1 MASGAT
7 ILRFKY
13 TSGSSY
19 TGDFALD
26 DIQGP
31 SLSGTVQ
38 SCTSQSN
45 CATDDTTAACVLTSN
60 YYCGSPSPGYY
71 VSGCIVQSC
80 TTQTGC
86 ATHDTTA
93 ACVSTSSYYCSTA
106 SPGYYLLSGTVI
118 TSSFEADLDGWTTGS
133 MDRPFYRQAGSTGS
147 ISTGPQGAA
156 IGSYYVYCETS
167 TPNYPSANFDMSRIV
182 TVGSVSG
189 LTFQYHM
196 YGAAM
201 GTATL
206 EAYTGAGWI
215 SAWTKSGNL
224 GNAWQQASVTVASG
238 TTMLSFKYT
247 GESSY
252 TGDFALDD
260 IQSTGGDDTHS
271 YSYSYGD
278 LF

>member
-1 MASGAT
+1 MVHLLTSDQQPVAYGHHRH
-7 ILRFKY
+7 IY
-13 TSGSSY
+13 TSY
-19 TGDFALD
+19 D
-26 DIQGP
+26 
-31 SLSGTVQ
+31 
-38 SCTSQSN
+38 SQ
-45 CATDDTTAACVLTSN
+45 LRL
-60 YYCGSPSPGYY
+60 YSP
-71 VSGCIVQSC
+71 VSG
-80 TTQTGC
+80 G
-86 ATHDTTA
+86 
-93 ACVSTSSYYCSTA
+93 
-106 SPGYYLLSGTVI
+106 L
-118 TSSFEADLDGWTTGS
+118 TSSFEADFDGWTTS
-133 MDRPFYRQAGSTGS
+133 TFLRKVGSTTS
-147 ISTGPQGAA
+147 TSTGPPSAA
-156 IGSYYVYCETS
+156 VGSYYVYCETS
-167 TPNYPSANFDMSRIV
+167 APNFPSANFDMSRIV

-260 IQSTGGDDTHS
+260 IQSTGGYDTHS

-278 LF
+278 LCACMLYADLSD